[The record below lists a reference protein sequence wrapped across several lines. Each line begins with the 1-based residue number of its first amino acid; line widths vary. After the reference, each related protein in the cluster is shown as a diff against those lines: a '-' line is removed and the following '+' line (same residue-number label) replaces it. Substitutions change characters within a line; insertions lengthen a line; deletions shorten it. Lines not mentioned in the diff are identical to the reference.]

1 VCGADRNYTGYC
13 NPQVDALVDRQSMEP
28 DPEKRRQLVW
38 QIERQL
44 AEDGAR
50 PSLFFP
56 RNGTCWYPYVK
67 GFTIMVNNNYNG
79 WRMEDVWLDK

>member
-13 NPQVDALVDRQSMEP
+13 NPETDKLIDQQSLQS
-28 DPEKRRQLVW
+28 DPQKRRQLVW

-50 PSLFFP
+50 PMLFFP
-56 RNGTCWYPYVK
+56 RSATCWYPQVK
-67 GFTIMVNNNYNG
+67 GFTVMVNSNFNG